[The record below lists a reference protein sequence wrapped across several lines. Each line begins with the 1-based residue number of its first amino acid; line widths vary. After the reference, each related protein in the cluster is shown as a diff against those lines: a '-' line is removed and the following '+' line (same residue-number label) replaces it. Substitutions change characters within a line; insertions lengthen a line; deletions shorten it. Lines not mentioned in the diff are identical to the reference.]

1 MLWLCLRIIL
11 IVLLGS
17 EKLKNTF
24 LDFCLKQSFY
34 QATEGEGGE
43 CGIWQRC
50 FWDYAIMQ
58 YNQSTTLEII
68 FTAPIL
74 IW

>member
-34 QATEGEGGE
+34 QATKEEGGE
-43 CGIWQRC
+43 CGIWQRR
-50 FWDYAIMQ
+50 FWDFAI
-58 YNQSTTLEII
+58 
-68 FTAPIL
+68 
-74 IW
+74 